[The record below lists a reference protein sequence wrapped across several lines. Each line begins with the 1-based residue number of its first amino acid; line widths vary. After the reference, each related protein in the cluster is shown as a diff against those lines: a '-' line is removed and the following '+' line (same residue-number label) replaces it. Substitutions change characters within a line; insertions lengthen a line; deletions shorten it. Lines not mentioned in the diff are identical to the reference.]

1 LVRIAVVVSKEIR
14 LNIKNKELD
23 MYAVIATGG
32 KQYKVKIDDMVD
44 VEIVNGEIGS
54 KIVFDQVLA
63 TGEEQGKLNVGTPV
77 LSGVTVEA
85 EIVDNFRAKKVV
97 AFKMKRRKSYR
108 RMRGHRQNYTRVK
121 ITAINA

>member
-1 LVRIAVVVSKEIR
+1 
-14 LNIKNKELD
+14 